1 MSLHRPD
8 NAAGVWGHSFRLAG
22 PGLPESFEWWTKEDR
37 EKCSGDPGK
46 RSRDDTVAQSLEDM
60 GAKSQSQDKT
70 SPALHSGS
78 FHNPP
83 HTHPS
88 TPFPPEHL
96 TREPLIVLI
105 SGGK

>member
-83 HTHPS
+83 HTHTLPLPS
-88 TPFPPEHL
+88 
-96 TREPLIVLI
+96 PLNILHE
-105 SGGK
+105 SLLLC